1 MTRPHTLRAALVA
14 ASVVL
19 LLSSCTAIA
28 AGAEAEPTTV
38 ASASSSSTP
47 APAEPVTAVVPVDAA
62 PFATQEL
69 GDGVVFTSPSGDLRC
84 GIVTSD
90 VEYLWG
96 CRIEEKEWEFPS
108 DDPADYCYDAQVP
121 CGWGIEATG
130 DGETHPRKRGDVAF
144 ESEYRVDTPV
154 LEHGTSIEYG
164 GITCVS
170 EPEGMTCENSASGH
184 GFTIS
189 ASRNDLW

>member
-1 MTRPHTLRAALVA
+1 MIRFRTLRDALVG

-28 AGAEAEPTTV
+28 AGAAADPTPV
-38 ASASSSSTP
+38 ATASPSSAP
-47 APAEPVTAVVPVDAA
+47 APAQPVPTVIPVDAA
-62 PFATQEL
+62 LFATQEM
-69 GDGVVFTSPSGDLRC
+69 GQGVVFTSPSGDVRC

-90 VEYLWG
+90 AEHLWG
-96 CRIEEKEWEFPS
+96 CRIDEKEWEFPS
-108 DDPADYCYDAQVP
+108 EDPADYCYDAQVP

-130 DGETHPRKRGDVAF
+130 SGETHPRKRGDVAF
-144 ESEYRVDTPV
+144 ESEYRVDTPA

-164 GITCVS
+164 GVTCVS
-170 EPEGMTCENSASGH
+170 EPEGITCENAASGH